1 MMNIE
6 KTLLSKIFCH
16 LAELLDVQYSGWEMV
31 AMVFFVEVSVM
42 ALLQASLDTWLSHA
56 HH

>member
-1 MMNIE
+1 MNVE

-16 LAELLDVQYSGWEMV
+16 LVELLSVQYSGWEMV
-31 AMVFFVEVSVM
+31 AMVVFVEVSLM
-42 ALLQASLDTWLSHA
+42 APFQASSDTWLSRA